1 MDEIIFTKVLDWR
14 DIERIESR
22 KIFRL
27 IGGEMKQDRMILAKQ
42 LLDRICA
49 DVLKKYYSKHDMI
62 KSK

>member
-1 MDEIIFTKVLDWR
+1 MRKIIFTKVLDWR

-42 LLDRICA
+42 LLDRICYEA
-49 DVLKKYYSKHDMI
+49 IKAYYIKHGLIVSK
-62 KSK
+62 